1 MCMIYMYVYILLHVI
16 ETYDIHT
23 IHMHRLYENIRSL
36 PPRLFKSMAI
46 WQFGTTTAIRTFA
59 ECLSDLGPGDLGSL
73 ESFAL
78 TWPDMAIM
86 LSC

>member
-1 MCMIYMYVYILLHVI
+1 M
-16 ETYDIHT
+16 
-23 IHMHRLYENIRSL
+23 SL